1 MRFVPALPLLAALVF
16 AAPAFA
22 QDDTAGVTNYPPAY
36 FSANQPSTAL
46 DMVRLLPGFRV
57 QNGDSGLRGFSG
69 SVGNILIDGQLP
81 TSKEESAE
89 QLLQRIGASSVDH
102 IELIRGA
109 ADMHGYA
116 VLANVV
122 RVGGAPLSGRAETE
136 FSATHFGT
144 SAYSLGL
151 HLTRQGSDSN
161 LDLSASYGREI
172 QGMHG
177 FGTRGRFA
185 PDGTPLRLSRYAFP
199 ELQNFAELSGTYRQ
213 GFWDGELTLG
223 LVVKQERDYSRVQEE
238 IYFPSVALSTGLESD
253 RQRNGEVRL
262 DYQRPVGDWG
272 QVQLFAVHRLEEQ
285 DEISQTTTA
294 AGTDRSRSRYN
305 QREDVAR
312 LAWQNQ
318 IDDLKLEAGVE
329 GAINVL
335 NSRSTLTVGGAP
347 VILPAANLRV
357 EEDRAEFFT
366 AATWRFNPALVSE
379 VGARYEISTLIQS
392 GDSSLTK
399 DLSFFK
405 PRWLTSWDFA
415 EGHQLRF
422 LVERRVGQLE
432 FRNFASSTSLNSNI
446 VTAGNKNLEPQ
457 RTFLVALTW
466 ERHFWD
472 RASLTVE
479 ARHEMVSHVV
489 DHVPVFAGPL
499 VFDAV
504 GNIGNGLNDVLQ
516 INLILPL
523 DEIGLT
529 GFTLKGDTIFAHSRV
544 RDPATGVKRRFSEG
558 EPFRVNAELDY
569 DLPEEN
575 LRFGATFHDDARQY
589 GYRIDEITSTFHG
602 IKLGAFVEYK
612 PTPDWTVRL
621 FGNDLAQSA
630 FYRDRDLYPGL
641 RGAVPLGQVEHRALN
656 NGALVGLHVQRNF

>member
-1 MRFVPALPLLAALVF
+1 MRFVLVLLLLASPAF
-16 AAPAFA
+16 APAFA
-22 QDDTAGVTNYPPAY
+22 QDGPAGVTSYPAGY
-36 FSANQPSTAL
+36 FSASQPSTAL
-46 DMVRLLPGFRV
+46 DMVRLLPGFRL

-89 QLLQRIGASSVDH
+89 QLLQRIGAASVDH
-102 IELIRGA
+102 VELIRGA

-122 RVGGAPLSGRAETE
+122 RAGGASLSGRAEAE
-136 FSATHFGT
+136 FGATHFGT
-144 SAYSLGL
+144 SIPNLA
-151 HLTRQGSDSN
+151 
-161 LDLSASYGREI
+161 LDLSASYGR
-172 QGMHG
+172 GLSNGHG

-185 PDGTPLRLSRYAFP
+185 PDGTPLRLSQYAFP
-199 ELQNFAELSGTYRQ
+199 ELQNFADLSGTYRQ
-213 GFWDGELTLG
+213 GLWDGDLTLG
-223 LVVKQERDYSRVQEE
+223 LVVKQQRAYSRIQEQ
-238 IYFPSVALSTGLESD
+238 IYFPAAALSSGLESD
-253 RQRNGEVRL
+253 RKRNGEARL

-285 DEISQTTTA
+285 DEISQTTNIS
-294 AGTDRSRSRYN
+294 GTDLARSRYN

-312 LAWQNQ
+312 LAWQRQ
-318 IDDLKLEAGVE
+318 EGALKLESGIE

-335 NSRSTLTVGGAP
+335 SSRSVLTLGGAP

-357 EEDRAEFFT
+357 EEDRGEFFT
-366 AATWRFNPALVSE
+366 TATWRFSPALVSE
-379 VGARYEISTLIQS
+379 LGARYEISTLKQT
-392 GDSSLTK
+392 GDSNLTK

-415 EGHQLRF
+415 SGHQLRF
-422 LVERRVGQLE
+422 LVERQVGQLE
-432 FRNFASSTSLNSNI
+432 FRDFASSTSLNSNI

-457 RTFLVALTW
+457 RTLLVALTW
-466 ERHFWD
+466 ERHFWE

-489 DHVPVFAGPL
+489 DHVPVFAGSR

-504 GNIGNGLNDVLQ
+504 GNIGNGLHDVLQ

-529 GFTLKGDTIFAHSRV
+529 GFTFKSDNNFAHSRV
-544 RDPATGVKRRFSEG
+544 RDPATGVKRRFSG
-558 EPFRVNAELDY
+558 YQPFRINAELNY

-575 LRFGATFHDDARQY
+575 LRLGVTFHDDAREFD
-589 GYRIDEITSTFHG
+589 YRIDEISGTYHG
-602 IKLGAFVEYK
+602 IKLGAFIEYK
-612 PTPDWTVRL
+612 PTRDWTLRL
-621 FGNDLAQSA
+621 FGEDLAQSA
-630 FYRDRDLYPGL
+630 YFRDRDIYSGL
-641 RGAVPLGQVEHRALN
+641 RGAAPLAQVEHRILN
-656 NGALVGLHVQRNF
+656 NGALVGFHVQRNF

>member
-1 MRFVPALPLLAALVF
+1 MRFVFALPLLATLVL

-22 QDDTAGVTNYPPAY
+22 QDDTGVTNYPPAF

-46 DMVRLLPGFRV
+46 DMVRLLPGFRL
-57 QNGDSGLRGFSG
+57 QNGDNDLRGFSG
-69 SVGNILIDGQLP
+69 SVSNILIDGQLP

-89 QLLQRIGASSVDH
+89 QLLQRIGAASVER

-122 RVGGAPLSGRAETE
+122 RIGGAPLSGRAEAE
-136 FSATHFGT
+136 FAATHFGT
-144 SAYSLGL
+144 SAHRFGL
-151 HLTRQGSDSN
+151 HLTRQGADST
-161 LDLSASYGREI
+161 LDLSATYGREI

-177 FGTRGRFA
+177 FGVRGRFL
-185 PDGTPLRLSRYAFP
+185 PDGTPLRLSRYNFP
-199 ELQNFAELSGTYRQ
+199 ELQNFAELSGAYRQ
-213 GFWDGELTLG
+213 GLWDGDLTLG
-223 LVVKQERDYSRVQEE
+223 LVVKQQRDYSRVEE
-238 IYFPSVALSTGLESD
+238 NIYFPSVALATGLESD
-253 RQRNGEVRL
+253 RSRNGEARL
-262 DYQRPVGDWG
+262 DYQRPIGDWG

-312 LAWQNQ
+312 LAWQRQ
-318 IDDLKLEAGVE
+318 DGALKLEAGAE

-335 NSRSTLTVGGAP
+335 SSRSTLTVGGAP

-357 EEDRAEFFT
+357 EEDRGEFFT
-366 AATWRFNPALVSE
+366 TATWRFNPALVSE
-379 VGARYEISTLIQS
+379 VGGRYEISTLKQS
-392 GDSSLTK
+392 GDSNLTK

-457 RTFLVALTW
+457 RTLLVALTW
-466 ERHFWD
+466 ERHFWE
-472 RASLTVE
+472 RASVTVE

-489 DHVPVFAGPL
+489 DHVPVFAGSR

-504 GNIGNGLNDVLQ
+504 GNIGNGLNDVVQ
-516 INLILPL
+516 VNLTLPL

-529 GFTLKGDTIFAHSRV
+529 GFTFKGDVSFAHSRV
-544 RDPATGVKRRFSEG
+544 RDPATGMKRRFSEG
-558 EPFRVNAELDY
+558 EPFRVNAELAY

-575 LRFGATFHDDARQY
+575 LRFGATFHDDARQFD
-589 GYRIDEITSTFHG
+589 YRIDEISSNYHG
-602 IKLGAFVEYK
+602 IKLGAFIEYK
-612 PTPDWTVRL
+612 PVPEWTLRL
-621 FGNDLAQSA
+621 FGEDLAQSA
-630 FYRDRDLYPGL
+630 FYRDRDLYSGL
-641 RGAVPLGQVEHRALN
+641 RGAVPLSQVEHRALN

>member
-1 MRFVPALPLLAALVF
+1 MRFTFALF
-16 AAPAFA
+16 AAFVFVTPVFA
-22 QDDTAGVTNYPPAY
+22 QDESAGVTSYPNAY

-46 DMVRLLPGFRV
+46 DMVRLLPGFRL

-69 SVGNILIDGQLP
+69 SVGNVLIDGQLP

-122 RVGGAPLSGRAETE
+122 RIGGAALSGRAEAE
-136 FSATHFGT
+136 FAATHFGT
-144 SAYSLGL
+144 TAQSLGL
-151 HLTRQGSDSN
+151 HLTRQGEDST
-161 LDLSASYGREI
+161 LDVSATYGREI

-177 FGTRGRFA
+177 FGSRGRFL
-185 PDGTPLRLSRYAFP
+185 PDGTPLRLSRYNFP

-213 GFWDGELTLG
+213 TLWDGDLTLG
-223 LVVKQERDYSRVQEE
+223 LVVKQARDYSNVEE
-238 IYFPSVALSTGLESD
+238 NIYFPSVALATGLESD
-253 RQRNGEVRL
+253 RKRNGEARL
-262 DYQRPVGDWG
+262 DYQRPLGDWG
-272 QVQLFAVHRLEEQ
+272 QLQLFAVHRLEEQ
-285 DEISQTTTA
+285 DEISQTTTV
-294 AGTDRSRSRYN
+294 AGTDRARSRFN

-318 IDDLKLEAGVE
+318 LDALKLEAGVE
-329 GAINVL
+329 GALNVL
-335 NSRSTLTVGGAP
+335 SSRSTLNVGGAP

-357 EEDRAEFFT
+357 EEDRAEFFS
-366 AATWRFNPALVSE
+366 AATWRLSPALVSE
-379 VGARYEISTLIQS
+379 MGARYEISTLKQS
-392 GDSSLTK
+392 GDSSLAK

-446 VTAGNKNLEPQ
+446 ITAGNKNLEPQ
-457 RTFLVALTW
+457 RTLLVSLTW
-466 ERHFWD
+466 ERHFWE

-489 DHVPVFAGPL
+489 DHVPVFAGAL

-504 GNIGNGLNDVLQ
+504 GNIGNGLQDVLQ

-523 DEIGLT
+523 DEVGLT
-529 GFTLKGDTIFAHSRV
+529 GFTLKGDTSFAHSRV

-558 EPFRVNAELDY
+558 EPFRVNAELAY

-575 LRFGATFHDDARQY
+575 LRFGATFHDDARQF
-589 GYRIDEITSTFHG
+589 GYRIDEISGTFHG

-612 PTPDWTVRL
+612 PVPDWTLRL
-621 FGNDLAQSA
+621 FGEDLAQSA

-656 NGALVGLHVQRNF
+656 NGALLGLHVQRNF